1 MKFHT
6 ILLFLTISILFSCEN
21 KSKDTSEKNREQKND
36 SVNIKNSAQK
46 PKYDLETIVLSDE
59 NVVDFL
65 TWYGERNP
73 ENKVLIETKYGN
85 IEVELSDKTP
95 LHRANFIY
103 LVEKNYFNTTYFH
116 RVVKNF
122 IIQGGS
128 SDESITKKDRKNI
141 GKYLIPPEFNN
152 TLKHHY
158 GALAAA
164 RLWEEN
170 PEKLSNPYEFYFVQN
185 KNGAHHLDKEHTVF
199 GKITKGFEVMDE
211 IANQETDK
219 KEFPLLN
226 IKIKATL
233 IN

>member
-1 MKFHT
+1 MKFHKVIL
-6 ILLFLTISILFSCEN
+6 ILLIFSIFSCEN
-21 KSKDTSEKNREQKND
+21 KTKDTTEKNREQKND
-36 SVNIKNSAQK
+36 SVNIKNSTEK
-46 PKYDLETIVLSDE
+46 PKYNLETIVLTDD

-73 ENKVLIETKYGN
+73 EKKVLIETKYGN

-103 LVEKNYFNTTYFH
+103 LVKRKYFNTTYFH

-152 TLKHHY
+152 TLKHQY
-158 GALAAA
+158 GALASA

-185 KNGAHHLDKEHTVF
+185 RNGAHHLDKEHTVF
-199 GKITKGFEVMDE
+199 GRITKGFEVMDE

-226 IKIKATL
+226 VKIQARL
-233 IN
+233 LN

>member
-21 KSKDTSEKNREQKND
+21 KSKDTTEKNREQKND

-46 PKYDLETIVLSDE
+46 PKYDLETIVLTDE

-103 LVEKNYFNTTYFH
+103 LVKKNYFNTTYFH

-185 KNGAHHLDKEHTVF
+185 KNGSHHLNNEHTVF

-211 IANQETDK
+211 IASQETDK

>member
-1 MKFHT
+1 MKFHKSF
-6 ILLFLTISILFSCEN
+6 IFFSFFAFVSCEN
-21 KSKDTSEKNREQKND
+21 KIKDTTEKNREQKNNTVQ
-36 SVNIKNSAQK
+36 SINNTSK
-46 PKYDLETIVLSDE
+46 PKYDLETIVLTDE

-65 TWYGERNP
+65 TWYGLQNP
-73 ENKVLIETKYGN
+73 ENKVLISTEYGN

-103 LVEKNYFNTTYFH
+103 LVKKKYFNTTYFH

-128 SDESITKKDRKNI
+128 SDESITKKDRKSI
-141 GKYLIPPEFNN
+141 GKYLIPSEFNK

-164 RLWEEN
+164 RLWEDN
-170 PEKLSNPYEFYFVQN
+170 PHKLSNPFEFYLVQN
-185 KNGAHHLDKEHTVF
+185 KNGAHHLDNEHTVF
-199 GKITKGFEVMDE
+199 GKITKGFEVMNI
-211 IANQETDK
+211 IASQETDK

-226 IKIKATL
+226 IKIK
-233 IN
+233 ISIVN

>member
-1 MKFHT
+1 MSSF
-6 ILLFLTISILFSCEN
+6 ILFSCQKN
-21 KSKDTSEKNREQKND
+21 PKDTTEKNRVQKN
-36 SVNIKNSAQK
+36 SIKKPVNKPQK
-46 PKYDLETIVLSDE
+46 SKYDLETVIITDE
-59 NVVDFL
+59 NAVDFL
-65 TWYGERNP
+65 TWYGEHNP
-73 ENKVLIETKYGN
+73 ENKVRIETSYGN
-85 IEVELSDKTP
+85 IEIELSDKTP

-103 LVEKNYFNTTYFH
+103 LVKKKYFNTTYFH

-128 SDESITKKDRKNI
+128 SDESITKTDRKNI
-141 GKYLIPPEFNN
+141 GKYLIPPEFNS

-158 GALAAA
+158 GALASA
-164 RLWEEN
+164 RLWENN
-170 PEKLSNPYEFYFVQN
+170 PEKLSNPYEFYLVQN
-185 KNGAHHLDKEHTVF
+185 KNGAHHLDNEHTVF

-226 IKIKATL
+226 IKIKVSI

>member
-1 MKFHT
+1 MKLHKIFLF
-6 ILLFLTISILFSCEN
+6 LLFFLIVSCE
-21 KSKDTSEKNREQKND
+21 KKTKDTTEKNREQKND
-36 SVNIKNSAQK
+36 SVNIKNSAPK

-73 ENKVLIETKYGN
+73 ENKVFIETKFGN
-85 IEVELSDKTP
+85 IEVELYDKTP

-103 LVEKNYFNTTYFH
+103 LVKKNYFNTTYFH

-128 SDESITKKDRKNI
+128 SDESITKKDRQNI
-141 GKYLIPPEFNN
+141 GKYLIPPEFHNA
-152 TLKHHY
+152 LKHNY
-158 GALAAA
+158 GALASA

-226 IKIKATL
+226 IKIKASL

>member
-1 MKFHT
+1 MKFHKL
-6 ILLFLTISILFSCEN
+6 ILFLPIVLLYSCE
-21 KSKDTSEKNREQKND
+21 KKTKDTTEKNREQKID
-36 SVNIKNSAQK
+36 SINIKNITLK
-46 PKYDLETIVLSDE
+46 PKYDLETVILTDD

-73 ENKVLIETKYGN
+73 ENKVLIETKFGN
-85 IEVELSDKTP
+85 IEVELFDKTP

-103 LVEKNYFNTTYFH
+103 LVKKNYFNTTYFH

-122 IIQGGS
+122 IIQGGN

-141 GKYLIPPEFNN
+141 GKYLIPSEFNN
-152 TLKHHY
+152 NLKHNY
-158 GALAAA
+158 GALASA

-170 PEKLSNPYEFYFVQN
+170 PNKLSNPYEFYLVQN
-185 KNGAHHLDKEHTVF
+185 KNGAHHLDNEHTVF
-199 GKITKGFEVMDE
+199 GKITKGFDVMNE

-226 IKIKATL
+226 IKIKVTV

>member
-1 MKFHT
+1 MKLH
-6 ILLFLTISILFSCEN
+6 ILLLFLSSFILFSCQKN
-21 KSKDTSEKNREQKND
+21 PKDTTEKNRVQKN
-36 SVNIKNSAQK
+36 SIKKPGNKSQK
-46 PKYDLETIVLSDE
+46 SKYDLETVIITDE
-59 NVVDFL
+59 NAVDFL
-65 TWYGERNP
+65 TWYGEHNP
-73 ENKVLIETKYGN
+73 ENKVHIETSYGN
-85 IEVELSDKTP
+85 IEIELSDKTP

-103 LVEKNYFNTTYFH
+103 LVKKKYFNTTYFH

-128 SDESITKKDRKNI
+128 SDESITKTDRKNI
-141 GKYLIPPEFNN
+141 GKYLIPPEFNS

-158 GALAAA
+158 GALASA
-164 RLWEEN
+164 RLWENN
-170 PEKLSNPYEFYFVQN
+170 PEKLSNPYEFYLVQN
-185 KNGAHHLDKEHTVF
+185 KNGAHHLDNEHTVF

-226 IKIKATL
+226 IKIKVSI

>member
-1 MKFHT
+1 MKFHK
-6 ILLFLTISILFSCEN
+6 IILFLLIFTFFACEN
-21 KSKDTSEKNREQKND
+21 KTKDTTEKNREQKN
-36 SVNIKNSAQK
+36 SVNKSEIETTK
-46 PKYDLETIVLSDE
+46 PKYDLETVVLTDE
-59 NVVDFL
+59 NAVEFL
-65 TWYGERNP
+65 TWYGEQNP

-95 LHRANFIY
+95 LHRASFIY
-103 LVEKNYFNTTYFH
+103 LIKKRYFNTTYFH

-128 SDESITKKDRKNI
+128 SDESITMKERKNI

-152 TLKHHY
+152 TLKHNY

-164 RLWEEN
+164 RLWENN
-170 PEKLSNPYEFYFVQN
+170 PEKLSIPYEFYLVQN
-185 KNGAHHLDKEHTVF
+185 KNGAHHLNKEHTVF

-211 IANQETDK
+211 IASQETDK

-226 IKIKATL
+226 IKIKVSI

>member
-1 MKFHT
+1 M
-6 ILLFLTISILFSCEN
+6 LYSCE
-21 KSKDTSEKNREQKND
+21 KKTKDTTEKNRVQKND
-36 SVNIKNSAQK
+36 SINIKNSSPK
-46 PKYDLETIVLSDE
+46 PKYDLETVILTDD

-65 TWYGERNP
+65 TWYGERNL

-85 IEVELSDKTP
+85 IEIELFDKTP

-103 LVEKNYFNTTYFH
+103 LVKKNYFNTTYFH

-152 TLKHHY
+152 SLKHKY
-158 GALAAA
+158 GALASA

-170 PEKLSNPYEFYFVQN
+170 PKKLSNPYEFYLVQN
-185 KNGAHHLDKEHTVF
+185 KNGAHHLDNEHTVF
-199 GKITKGFEVMDE
+199 GKITKGFDVMNE

-226 IKIKATL
+226 IKIKVTV

>member
-46 PKYDLETIVLSDE
+46 PKYDLETVVLTDE
-59 NVVDFL
+59 NAVDFL

-85 IEVELSDKTP
+85 IEIELSDKTP

-103 LVEKNYFNTTYFH
+103 LVKKNYFNTTYFH

>member
-21 KSKDTSEKNREQKND
+21 KSKDTTEKNREQKND
-36 SVNIKNSAQK
+36 SVNIKNSAPK
-46 PKYDLETIVLSDE
+46 PKYDLETIVLTDE

-73 ENKVLIETKYGN
+73 ENKVLIETEYGN
-85 IEVELSDKTP
+85 IEIELSDKTP

-103 LVEKNYFNTTYFH
+103 LVKKKYFNTTYFH

-185 KNGAHHLDKEHTVF
+185 KNGAYHLNNEHTVF

-211 IANQETDK
+211 IASQETDK

>member
-1 MKFHT
+1 MLIFST
-6 ILLFLTISILFSCEN
+6 FSCQ
-21 KSKDTSEKNREQKND
+21 KKTKDTTEKNREQKND
-36 SVNIKNSAQK
+36 SINIKNSAPK
-46 PKYDLETIVLSDE
+46 PKYDLETVILTDE

-85 IEVELSDKTP
+85 IEVELFEKTP

-103 LVEKNYFNTTYFH
+103 LVKKNYFNTTYFH

-128 SDESITKKDRKNI
+128 SDESITKKDRQNI

-152 TLKHHY
+152 TYKHHY

-226 IKIKATL
+226 IKIKVSL

>member
-1 MKFHT
+1 M
-6 ILLFLTISILFSCEN
+6 LFFLIVSCE
-21 KSKDTSEKNREQKND
+21 KKTKDTTEKNREQKND
-36 SVNIKNSAQK
+36 SVNIKNSAPK
-46 PKYDLETIVLSDE
+46 PKYDLETIVLTDE

-65 TWYGERNP
+65 MWYGERNP
-73 ENKVLIETKYGN
+73 EKKVLIETEYGN
-85 IEVELSDKTP
+85 IEIELSDKTP

-103 LVEKNYFNTTYFH
+103 LVKKNYFNTTYFH

-152 TLKHHY
+152 ALKHHY

>member
-1 MKFHT
+1 MLIFST
-6 ILLFLTISILFSCEN
+6 FSCQ
-21 KSKDTSEKNREQKND
+21 KKTKDTTEKNREQKND
-36 SVNIKNSAQK
+36 SINIKNSAPK
-46 PKYDLETIVLSDE
+46 PKYDLETVILTDE

-85 IEVELSDKTP
+85 IEVELFEKTP

-103 LVEKNYFNTTYFH
+103 LVKKNYFNTTYFH

-128 SDESITKKDRKNI
+128 SDESITKKDRQNI

-152 TLKHHY
+152 TYKHQY

-226 IKIKATL
+226 IKIKVSL

>member
-21 KSKDTSEKNREQKND
+21 KSKDTTEKNREQKND

-46 PKYDLETIVLSDE
+46 PKYDLETIVLTDE

-73 ENKVLIETKYGN
+73 ENKVLIETEYGN
-85 IEVELSDKTP
+85 IEIELSDKTP

-103 LVEKNYFNTTYFH
+103 LVKKKYFNTTYFH

-185 KNGAHHLDKEHTVF
+185 KNGAHHLNNEHTVF

-211 IANQETDK
+211 IASQETDK

>member
-1 MKFHT
+1 MKLH
-6 ILLFLTISILFSCEN
+6 ILLLFLSAFILFSCQKN
-21 KSKDTSEKNREQKND
+21 PKDTTEKNRVQKND
-36 SVNIKNSAQK
+36 TKKPVNKPQK
-46 PKYDLETIVLSDE
+46 SKYDLETVIITDE
-59 NVVDFL
+59 NAVDFL
-65 TWYGERNP
+65 TWYGEHNP
-73 ENKVLIETKYGN
+73 ENKVRIETSYGN
-85 IEVELSDKTP
+85 IEIELSDKTP

-103 LVEKNYFNTTYFH
+103 LVKKKYFNTTYFH

-128 SDESITKKDRKNI
+128 SDESITKTDRKNI
-141 GKYLIPPEFNN
+141 GKYLIPPEFNS

-158 GALAAA
+158 GALASA
-164 RLWEEN
+164 RLWENN
-170 PEKLSNPYEFYFVQN
+170 PEKLSNPYEFYLVQN
-185 KNGAHHLDKEHTVF
+185 KNGAHHLDNEHTVF

-226 IKIKATL
+226 IRIKASI

>member
-1 MKFHT
+1 MSSF
-6 ILLFLTISILFSCEN
+6 ILFSCQKN
-21 KSKDTSEKNREQKND
+21 PKDTTEKNRVQKN
-36 SVNIKNSAQK
+36 SIKKPGNKSQK
-46 PKYDLETIVLSDE
+46 SKYDLETVIITDE
-59 NVVDFL
+59 NAVDFL
-65 TWYGERNP
+65 TWYGEHNP
-73 ENKVLIETKYGN
+73 ENKVHIETSYGN
-85 IEVELSDKTP
+85 IEIELSDKTP

-103 LVEKNYFNTTYFH
+103 LVKKKYFNTTYFH

-128 SDESITKKDRKNI
+128 SDESITKTDRKNI
-141 GKYLIPPEFNN
+141 GKYLIPPEFNS

-158 GALAAA
+158 GALASA
-164 RLWEEN
+164 RLWENN
-170 PEKLSNPYEFYFVQN
+170 PEKLSNPYEFYLVQN
-185 KNGAHHLDKEHTVF
+185 KNGAHHLDNEHTVF

-226 IKIKATL
+226 IKIKVSI

>member
-6 ILLFLTISILFSCEN
+6 ILLFLTISILFSCGN
-21 KSKDTSEKNREQKND
+21 KSKDTTEKNREQKND
-36 SVNIKNSAQK
+36 SVNIKNSAPK
-46 PKYDLETIVLSDE
+46 PKYDLETIVLTDE

-73 ENKVLIETKYGN
+73 ENKVLIETEYGN
-85 IEVELSDKTP
+85 IEIELSDKTP

-103 LVEKNYFNTTYFH
+103 LVKKKYFNTTYFH

-185 KNGAHHLDKEHTVF
+185 KNGAYHLNNEHTVF

-211 IANQETDK
+211 IASQETDK

>member
-1 MKFHT
+1 MKLHKVF
-6 ILLFLTISILFSCEN
+6 LFLLIFLFFSCEN
-21 KSKDTSEKNREQKND
+21 KTKDTTEKNREQKND
-36 SVNIKNSAQK
+36 SVNLKNSAPK
-46 PKYDLETIVLSDE
+46 PKYDLETIVLKDE
-59 NVVDFL
+59 NVVGFL

-73 ENKVLIETKYGN
+73 ENKVLIETKFGN
-85 IEVELSDKTP
+85 IEVELYDKTP

-103 LVEKNYFNTTYFH
+103 LVKKNYFNTTYFH

-141 GKYLIPPEFNN
+141 GNYLIPPEFNN

-158 GALAAA
+158 GALASA
-164 RLWEEN
+164 RLYEEN

-199 GKITKGFEVMDE
+199 GKITKGFEVMNE

-226 IKIKATL
+226 IKIKASI